1 MSRRGLRQA
10 RVLQMIE
17 STMATG
23 VEAGVI
29 RVHAADEMLDGEA
42 ITVDG
47 RRLLNFGSCSYLG
60 LNTDPRLK
68 QGAIEAV
75 ERFGPLFSSSTAY
88 ASVSLYADLKER
100 LEQIFDAHIVL
111 PPTTTLGHLAAL
123 PVLINADDPVFVDVN
138 AHASVHLA
146 ADVLRGRGTT
156 VVEVAHNDMDALE
169 AAINQAETGGTCA
182 IWYLADSIYSM
193 YGDIAPVRAIADLMD
208 RYPSL
213 HVYFDDAHGFSWS
226 GLHGRGFILDQIP
239 FHPRMVI
246 AVGMAKSFGSGGAA
260 LAFADPDFASRVL
273 LTGGPLTFSGPI
285 HNAELGAAV
294 ASADIHLSSEHVEL
308 QTRLLAQIAFV
319 DDLLRR
325 SRLPVMDFGPT
336 PIWFLR
342 LGRHDQAVDMARRL
356 MDDGFYVNPSAFPA
370 VPRGFAG
377 IRFTH
382 TLHHSEDQIESLVS
396 AIARHLADVVEEPR
410 VAIDLTKESMPN
422 PPLILPIG

>member
-1 MSRRGLRQA
+1 
-10 RVLQMIE
+10 MIE
-17 STMATG
+17 STMTTG
-23 VEAGVI
+23 VDAGVI
-29 RVHAADEMLDGEA
+29 RVHATDEMLEGEA

-60 LNTDPRLK
+60 LNTDQRLK

-100 LEQIFDAHIVL
+100 FEQIFDAHIVL

-146 ADVLRGRGTT
+146 ADVLRGRGTA
-156 VVEVAHNDMDALE
+156 VVELAHNDLDALE

-342 LGRHDQAVDMARRL
+342 LGRHDQAVEMARRL

-396 AIARHLADVVEEPR
+396 AIARHLADVVEEPE
-410 VAIDLTKESMPN
+410 VAIDLTKESMPI

>member
-213 HVYFDDAHGFSWS
+213 HVYFDDAHGFGWS

-294 ASADIHLSSEHVEL
+294 ASADIHLS
-308 QTRLLAQIAFV
+308 
-319 DDLLRR
+319 
-325 SRLPVMDFGPT
+325 
-336 PIWFLR
+336 
-342 LGRHDQAVDMARRL
+342 
-356 MDDGFYVNPSAFPA
+356 
-370 VPRGFAG
+370 
-377 IRFTH
+377 
-382 TLHHSEDQIESLVS
+382 
-396 AIARHLADVVEEPR
+396 
-410 VAIDLTKESMPN
+410 
-422 PPLILPIG
+422 

>member
-1 MSRRGLRQA
+1 MSRRGLRQE

-17 STMATG
+17 STMADG
-23 VEAGVI
+23 VAAGVI
-29 RVHAADEMLDGEA
+29 RVYAGDEMLEGEA

-47 RRLLNFGSCSYLG
+47 HRLLNFGSCSYLG
-60 LNTDPRLK
+60 LNTDSRLK
-68 QGAIEAV
+68 KGATDAV

-88 ASVSLYADLKER
+88 ASVSLYGDLQER
-100 LEQIFDAHIVL
+100 FEQIFGAHVVL

-123 PVLINADDPVFVDVN
+123 PVLVNADDAVFIDVN

-146 ADVLRGRGTT
+146 ADVLRGRGTS
-156 VVEVAHNDMDALE
+156 VVELPHNNMDALE
-169 AAINQAETGGTCA
+169 AAIQRAESEGPCRV
-182 IWYLADSIYSM
+182 WYLADSIYSM
-193 YGDIAPVRAIADLMD
+193 FGDIAPVQAIADLMD

-226 GLHGRGFILDQIP
+226 GLHGRGLVLDRIP
-239 FHPRMVI
+239 FHSRMVI

-294 ASADIHLSSEHVEL
+294 ASADIHLSPEHALL
-308 QTRLLAQIAFV
+308 QTRFHDQISLV
-319 DDLLRR
+319 GDLLTRY
-325 SRLPVMDFGPT
+325 RLPVMDFDPT
-336 PIWFLR
+336 PIWFIR

-356 MDDGFYVNPSAFPA
+356 MNDGFYVNPSAFPA
-370 VPRGFAG
+370 VPRGYGG

-382 TLHHSEDQIESLVS
+382 TLHQTEDQIESLIA
-396 AIARHLADVVEEPR
+396 AITRHLPEVVDEPEIL
-410 VAIDLTKESMPN
+410 IDLSKEHSATPADTV
-422 PPLILPIG
+422 